1 MSIKQFIVSA
11 VAVLGVGFMGQASA
25 YDYQQVK
32 GDMMQSRIYTLK
44 NGLTVYMS
52 VNKEKP
58 RIQTYIAV
66 RTGSRNDPHET
77 TGLAHYLEHLMF
89 KGTQQF
95 GTSSYEKELPYL
107 NDIERRY
114 EAYRKVTD
122 PAERK
127 RLYHQIDSVSQ
138 IAAQYNIPNE
148 YDKLMSSIGAE
159 GTNAYTSNDVTCYV
173 EDIPSNEVDNWAR
186 IQSDRF
192 QNMVIRGFHTEL
204 EAVYEEY
211 NISLA
216 KDSRKEWAA
225 YNAKMYPG
233 HPYGMQTTLGTGEH
247 LKNPSITNIKNYF
260 KRYYC
265 PNNVAICMSG
275 DFDPDKVIAI
285 IDKYFGSW
293 KANPTLSRPEYAP
306 VPALTAPA
314 DTTVVGQ
321 EAENVML
328 GWRFDAAASMQQDT
342 LDVIADMLSNGKAGL
357 FDLDLDQKMMYL
369 GGAAFTYPLAEY
381 SSFIV
386 EGLPKEGQTLD
397 QVRDLMLGEI
407 DKLKRGEFAD
417 DLLPSVINNMKLKA
431 YNEMES
437 NDSRAS
443 KFVDAFINQQK
454 WSDVVGRLDRIS
466 HITKEQIVSFAR
478 RHFLD
483 NYVAVYKRQGIDSTQ
498 KKIDK
503 PQITPIPANRDKQS
517 PFVAEIVSS
526 KVEPIAPVF
535 VDFKRDLTFGKTKKG
550 LPVQYVKNT
559 SNGLFALQFTFN
571 FGTEADKRLN
581 LAAGYLDYLGTST
594 MTAEQLKQQFY
605 KLACSYNVSA
615 GRDKV
620 KITLSGLDENKA
632 EALKLMEQFF
642 ANAKVDTAA
651 WQQFVALEK
660 KSREVNKLNQSANF
674 SALYSYAVYGK
685 YNPYLNQMTGA
696 ELDSANPADLVKLI
710 TTLPRY
716 KHSVQ
721 YYGPDELTRVIAL
734 IDKNHHAAKKLAEVP
749 AGRQYEEQAT
759 TQNEVLIAPYKAKNI
774 FMRQYNNSGTAWTP
788 EREPVAAMFNEYFGG
803 GMNTV
808 VFQELRESRGL
819 AYNAYAAYVTPSRKG
834 HPEFAMT
841 HIISQNDKMMDCI
854 RTFNAII
861 DTVPQSERAFALAKQ
876 ALQKRIATERTTKT
890 AIFSKYAQAQ
900 ALGIDYD
907 INRTIYEALPKITL
921 QDVVKF
927 EQENMA
933 HKPYRYIILG
943 DEENLDMES
952 LGKIGPVKH
961 ITTDEIFGF

>member
-1 MSIKQFIVSA
+1 M
-11 VAVLGVGFMGQASA
+11 
-25 YDYQQVK
+25 
-32 GDMMQSRIYTLK
+32 
-44 NGLTVYMS
+44 
-52 VNKEKP
+52 
-58 RIQTYIAV
+58 
-66 RTGSRNDPHET
+66 
-77 TGLAHYLEHLMF
+77 
-89 KGTQQF
+89 
-95 GTSSYEKELPYL
+95 
-107 NDIERRY
+107 
-114 EAYRKVTD
+114 
-122 PAERK
+122 
-127 RLYHQIDSVSQ
+127 
-138 IAAQYNIPNE
+138 
-148 YDKLMSSIGAE
+148 
-159 GTNAYTSNDVTCYV
+159 
-173 EDIPSNEVDNWAR
+173 
-186 IQSDRF
+186 
-192 QNMVIRGFHTEL
+192 
-204 EAVYEEY
+204 
-211 NISLA
+211 
-216 KDSRKEWAA
+216 
-225 YNAKMYPG
+225 
-233 HPYGMQTTLGTGEH
+233 
-247 LKNPSITNIKNYF
+247 
-260 KRYYC
+260 
-265 PNNVAICMSG
+265 
-275 DFDPDKVIAI
+275 
-285 IDKYFGSW
+285 
-293 KANPTLSRPEYAP
+293 
-306 VPALTAPA
+306 
-314 DTTVVGQ
+314 
-321 EAENVML
+321 
-328 GWRFDAAASMQQDT
+328 
-342 LDVIADMLSNGKAGL
+342 
-357 FDLDLDQKMMYL
+357 
-369 GGAAFTYPLAEY
+369 
-381 SSFIV
+381 
-386 EGLPKEGQTLD
+386 
-397 QVRDLMLGEI
+397 
-407 DKLKRGEFAD
+407 
-417 DLLPSVINNMKLKA
+417 
-431 YNEMES
+431 
-437 NDSRAS
+437 
-443 KFVDAFINQQK
+443 
-454 WSDVVGRLDRIS
+454 
-466 HITKEQIVSFAR
+466 
-478 RHFLD
+478 
-483 NYVAVYKRQGIDSTQ
+483 
-498 KKIDK
+498 
-503 PQITPIPANRDKQS
+503 
-517 PFVAEIVSS
+517 
-526 KVEPIAPVF
+526 
-535 VDFKRDLTFGKTKKG
+535 
-550 LPVQYVKNT
+550 
-559 SNGLFALQFTFN
+559 
-571 FGTEADKRLN
+571 
-581 LAAGYLDYLGTST
+581 
-594 MTAEQLKQQFY
+594 
-605 KLACSYNVSA
+605 SA

-685 YNPYLNQMTGA
+685 YNPYLNQMTCA

-721 YYGPDELTRVIAL
+721 YYGPDELNRVITL

-749 AGRQYEEQAT
+749 AGHQYEEQAT

>member
-1 MSIKQFIVSA
+1 MKLRQLFIA
-11 VAVLGVGFMGQASA
+11 ATVALGLGLSFHASA
-25 YDYQQVK
+25 YDYQSVK

-44 NGLTVYMS
+44 NGLTVYLS

-95 GTSSYEKELPYL
+95 GTSDYQKELPYL

-114 EAYRKVTD
+114 EEYRLVTD
-122 PAERK
+122 PARRK
-127 RLYHQIDSVSQ
+127 LLYHQIDSVSQ
-138 IAAQYNIPNE
+138 LAAQYNIPNE

-173 EDIPSNEVDNWAR
+173 EDIPSNEVENWAR

-216 KDSRKEWAA
+216 KDSRKEIAA

-275 DFDPDKVIAI
+275 DFDPDQMIAT
-285 IDKYFGSW
+285 IDKYFGTW
-293 KANPTLSRPEYAP
+293 KPNPNLTRPEYAP
-306 VPALTAPA
+306 VPTLTAPT
-314 DTTVVGQ
+314 DTTVIGQ

-328 GWRFDAAASMQQDT
+328 GWKFEGAASLQQDT
-342 LDVIADMLSNGKAGL
+342 LDVISDMLSNGKAGL
-357 FDLDLDQKMMYL
+357 FDLNLDQKMMYL
-369 GGAAFTYPLAEY
+369 GGGAFAYQLAEY

-386 EGLPKEGQTLD
+386 EGLPKEGQTLEE
-397 QVRDLMLGEI
+397 VRDLMLGEI
-407 DKLKRGEFAD
+407 AKLKRGEFSD
-417 DLLPSVINNMKLKA
+417 DLLPSVINNMKLAA

-437 NDSRAS
+437 NDSRAN
-443 KFVDAFINQQK
+443 KFVDAFINGKK

-466 HITKEQIVSFAR
+466 HITKQQIVDFAN

-483 NYVAVYKRQGIDSTQ
+483 NYVAVYKRQGVDNSV

-503 PQITPIPANRDKQS
+503 PQITPIPSNRDKQS
-517 PFVAEIVSS
+517 AFVAEIVNS

-535 VDFKRDLTFGKTKKG
+535 VDFKRDITFGKTKKG
-550 LPVQYVKNT
+550 LPVQYIQNKT
-559 SNGLFALQFTFN
+559 NGLFAMQFTFD
-571 FGTEADKRLN
+571 FGTEADNRLN
-581 LAAGYLDYLGTST
+581 LAAGYLDYLGTNN

-605 KLACSYNVSA
+605 NLACSFKVSA
-615 GRDKV
+615 GRNKTR
-620 KITLSGLDENKA
+620 ISLSGLDENKE
-632 EALKLMEQFF
+632 EALKLMEQFL
-642 ANAKVDTAA
+642 ANAKVDAAA

-674 SALYSYAVYGK
+674 SALYSYGIYGK
-685 YNPYLNQMTGA
+685 YNPYRNQMTYA

-710 TTLPRY
+710 TTLSNY

-721 YYGPDELTRVIAL
+721 YYGPSEMKQVIAL
-734 IDKNHHAAKKLAEVP
+734 VDKNHRTAKKMGDVP
-749 AGRQYEEQAT
+749 AGHEYEEQLI
-759 TQNEVLIAPYKAKNI
+759 TQNEILLAPYNAKNI
-774 FMRQYNNSGTAWTP
+774 YMRQFNNSGKQWTP
-788 EREPVAAMFNEYFGG
+788 DREPLAAMFNEYFGG

-854 RTFNAII
+854 RTFNAIV
-861 DTVPQSERAFALAKQ
+861 DSVPQSERAFTLAKQ
-876 ALQKRIATERTTKT
+876 ALMKRIATERTTKT

-900 ALGIDYD
+900 ELGIDYD
-907 INRTIYEALPKITL
+907 INRTIYEALPTITL
-921 QDVVKF
+921 QDIVKF

-933 HKPYRYIILG
+933 HKPYRYVILG
-943 DEENLDMES
+943 DEQNLDIKS
-952 LGKIGPVKH
+952 LEKIGPIKR
-961 ITTDEIFGF
+961 ISTEEIFGH